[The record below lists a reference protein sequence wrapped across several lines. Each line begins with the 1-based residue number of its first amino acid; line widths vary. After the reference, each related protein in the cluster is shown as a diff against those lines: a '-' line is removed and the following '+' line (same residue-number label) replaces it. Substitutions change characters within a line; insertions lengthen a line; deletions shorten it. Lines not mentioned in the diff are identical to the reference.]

1 MAAARFGVKVHIAPG
16 ANPAADASTWVW
28 VDVST
33 KVRYPGQDGGQ
44 PITITA
50 GRQDEG
56 SRIDAASMNLTFDN
70 RQGNFS
76 THNPLGTW
84 YGALRRN
91 TPIRVGQVLAE
102 DTFTRTVSNG
112 WGTTDDGRTW
122 AATYNPTVLAVGGT
136 VATVTFPVANVS
148 EDMLLADTEAA
159 DVDAAFTCSSP
170 VVATGAGLIFAGY
183 ARYIDTNNFYY
194 FACDLNVSGTIVAR
208 IVSKVAGSAVFLTSI
223 TLPITY
229 VANERIRVRY
239 QVDGISLRMKIWKE
253 AATEPVTWSAT
264 ATHAALAAGKVGLLA
279 WRVVG
284 NTNPGSVALAFDN
297 YTAQSVEFTGTV
309 TVWPVRWDKTSR
321 NCWAPIQA
329 AGILRRLQQGSGTLL
344 SALTRQLP
352 VYGPTG
358 YWSLEDGADATTFAN
373 LVTGG
378 RPAIGVKVSPAVDS
392 SLPGATVS
400 PALTDAAGRISGVA
414 PRVVGGTGFSAM
426 FFTKLSALPAARTV
440 LATFTGSGRVIRW
453 VISIEATNVYVE
465 GYDSG
470 STLVVNAANSFS
482 VVLTEWIAW
491 QLETEVVGANTNWA
505 LAFHQVGA
513 TLYLASSG
521 SFAST
526 IVSTVT
532 AWVLGGGTELNGCAF
547 AHVWLGP
554 NTLPFVTN
562 SFSLV
567 SAGYAGEA
575 ASTRIARLCLEE
587 GIPVAVEAGTSEL
600 LGPQRQS
607 NILDALQ
614 AAADADFG
622 ILYERGSGLGYRPRS
637 ARYEQPVL
645 LALSVAAKHIDE
657 APEPI
662 NDDQR
667 IRNDWTVSRDGG
679 SSARV
684 YDQDHIDA
692 EGRYPDSTTINVVD
706 DDVLIHHAGWRV
718 FLGTQPELR
727 WPAITLK
734 FTRAPALLPAWRS
747 KGYGPRM
754 TVTTGLAQVAGSDP
768 DVIVEGWTQT
778 ITPDSWTATLNCSP
792 ARLWDSPALDDP
804 DLRLDTDGC
813 ELAEDLDT
821 TETAVD
827 VLTTSGPVWAPTSI
841 LPGEVPFPIIVGG
854 EVMTVTNVSGTG
866 TSQTL
871 TVTRSVNGIVKTH
884 TTGAPVALARPA
896 YLAL

>member
-1 MAAARFGVKVHIAPG
+1 MATARFTWKLHIAPG
-16 ANPAADASTWVW
+16 ANPAADASTWVL
-28 VDVST
+28 VDIST
-33 KVRYPGQDGGQ
+33 SIRYPGQDGGQ
-44 PITITA
+44 AVTITA

-56 SRIDAASMNLTFDN
+56 SRVDAGSMSLTLDN

-84 YGALRRN
+84 YGNLRRG
-91 TPIRVGQVLAE
+91 TPIRLGQLLAE

-112 WGTTDDGRTW
+112 WGTTDNGRTW
-122 AATYNPTVLAVGGT
+122 AAVYNPTLLAVNGAN
-136 VATVTFPVANVS
+136 ATVTFPAANVS
-148 EDMLLADTEAA
+148 EDVMLAGTDAA
-159 DVDAAFTCSSP
+159 DVDAVFTCSSP
-170 VVATGAGLIFAGY
+170 VVATGAALMFGGY
-183 ARYIDTNNFYY
+183 ARYTDTSNFYL
-194 FACDLNVSGTIVAR
+194 FLCDLNVSGIIVAR
-208 IVSKVAGSAVFLTSI
+208 IVRNVAGSFSYIANV

-229 VANERIRVRY
+229 TANERIQVRY
-239 QVDGISLRMKIWKE
+239 QVDGTALRLKIWEE
-253 AATEPVTWSAT
+253 ATAEPAAWSAT
-264 ATHAALAAGKVGLLA
+264 ATDAGLTAGKVGLNA
-279 WRVVG
+279 WRTFG
-284 NTNPGSVALAFDN
+284 NTNPGSIAFTFDN
-297 YTAQSVEFTGTV
+297 YTAQSVEFIGTV
-309 TVWPVRWDKTSR
+309 IQWPVRWDKSSR

-329 AGILRRLQQGSGTLL
+329 AGILRRLQQGTGTLP

-352 VYGPTG
+352 AYAPTG
-358 YWSLEDGADATTFAN
+358 YWALEDGPAATSFAN
-373 LVTGG
+373 LVVGG
-378 RPAIGVKVSPAVDS
+378 RPALGVKVSPATDS
-392 SLPGATVS
+392 TLPGATVS
-400 PALTDAAGRISGVA
+400 PTLTDAAGRISGVA
-414 PRVVGGTGFSAM
+414 PKVVGGTGFSAM
-426 FFTKLSALPAARTV
+426 YFTKLSALPSVKTV
-440 LATFTGSGRVIRW
+440 VATFTGSGRVVRW
-453 VISIEATNVYVE
+453 VHSVDATLSYVD
-465 GYDSG
+465 GYDST
-470 STLVVNAANSFS
+470 STLVTSATNLLTPL
-482 VVLTEWIAW
+482 VLTDWLAW

-505 LAFHQVGA
+505 LWAHQVGLTNYSA
-513 TLYLASSG
+513 QTGTYVSSV
-521 SFAST
+521 
-526 IVSTVT
+526 VSTVT
-532 AWVLGGGTELNGCAF
+532 AWTLGGTDLNGCAF

-554 NTLPFVTN
+554 NTLPFVAD

-567 SAGYAGEA
+567 SSGYAGET
-575 ASTRIARLCLEE
+575 ASDRIARLCLEE
-587 GIPVAVEAGTSEL
+587 GIPVAVEAGTSEA

-607 NILDALQ
+607 DILDALQ
-614 AAADADFG
+614 SAADADLG

-637 ARYEQPVL
+637 ARYEQSVL
-645 LALSVAAKHIDE
+645 LPLSVASKHIDE

-692 EGRYPDSTTINVVD
+692 EGRYPDSTTINVFD

-718 FLGTQPELR
+718 FLGTLPELR

-768 DVIVEGWTQT
+768 DVIIEGWTQT
-778 ITPDSWTATLNCSP
+778 ITPDAWTATLNCSP
-792 ARLWDSPALDDP
+792 ARPWDSPTLDDP

-841 LPGEVPFPIIVGG
+841 LPGEVPFPVVVGG

-871 TVTRSVNGIVKTH
+871 TVTRSVNGIVKSH
-884 TTGAPVALARPA
+884 TTGAPIALARPA